1 MFASAPL
8 CADRE
13 SAPTGVLA
21 EIPLA
26 IASKRN
32 SPALGPGFRSVAAGE
47 SGRWLPLLAGRRSE
61 QKSAGPDRSGQM
73 VQASWQRQPYSMF
86 P

>member
-1 MFASAPL
+1 MRG
-8 CADRE
+8 RE

-32 SPALGPGFRSVAAGE
+32 SPALGPGFRSVAQAA
-47 SGRWLPLLAGRRSE
+47 RRFTLPLQLAAGPE
-61 QKSAGPDRSGQM
+61 QKSKL
-73 VQASWQRQPYSMF
+73 
-86 P
+86 